1 MAMHIIDISVSVR
14 PGMVTYPGDP
24 EVVLER
30 VRSIEGGEGYNLSRI
45 SLGLHTG
52 THVDAPLH
60 FVEGGADAEALPL
73 EVLVGPATVVDATAV
88 ESRLSAAALAGL
100 ALPERC
106 ERVLFKTRNSELW
119 RRAAFSEDVVSLT
132 QDGAQELVSRGVR
145 LVGIDYLS
153 IGDEGAH
160 RVLLGSGVVALEGLD
175 LGAVEPGDYL
185 LVCAP
190 LKLAGAEGAPTRAL
204 LIRD

>member
-1 MAMHIIDISVSVR
+1 MEIIDISVAVR
-14 PGMVTYPGDP
+14 PGMITYPGDP
-24 EVVLER
+24 DVRLER
-30 VRSIEGGEGYNLSRI
+30 VRSIADGSGYNLSR
-45 SLGLHTG
+45 LDFGLHSG

-60 FVEGGADAEALPL
+60 FVERGAAADALPL
-73 EVLVGPATVVDATAV
+73 DVLVGRACVVDATGV
-88 ESRLSAAALAGL
+88 ETELSAAALAGL
-100 ALPERC
+100 ALPDGC

-119 RRAAFSEDVVSLT
+119 RRGEFSSDFVSLVE
-132 QDGAQELVSRGVR
+132 DGAATLVQRGVR

-160 RVLLGSGVVALEGLD
+160 RTLLGAGVVALEGLD
-175 LGAVEPGDYL
+175 LTGVAPGEYL

-190 LKLAGAEGAPTRAL
+190 LKLAGAEGAPARAL

>member
-1 MAMHIIDISVSVR
+1 MHIIDISVPIR
-14 PGMVTYPGDP
+14 PAMVTYPGDP
-24 EVVLER
+24 EVALER
-30 VRSIEGGEGYNLSRI
+30 VRSIEEGAGYNLSR
-45 SLGLHTG
+45 LAFGLHTG

-73 EVLVGPATVVDATAV
+73 EVLVGPVSVVDATAV
-88 ESRLSAAALAGL
+88 ESGLSAEALNSL

-119 RRAAFSEDVVSLT
+119 RSDAFSEDFVSLT
-132 QDGAQELVSRGVR
+132 EDAARALVSRGVR

-153 IGDEGAH
+153 IGDEAAH
-160 RVLLGSGVVALEGLD
+160 RALLGAGVVALEGLD
-175 LGAVEPGDYL
+175 LGAVEPGEYL

-190 LKLAGAEGAPTRAL
+190 LKLAGAEGAPARAL

>member
-60 FVEGGADAEALPL
+60 FVEGGADAEAVPL

-119 RRAAFSEDVVSLT
+119 RRAPR
-132 QDGAQELVSRGVR
+132 SRR
-145 LVGIDYLS
+145 TS
-153 IGDEGAH
+153 S
-160 RVLLGSGVVALEGLD
+160 R
-175 LGAVEPGDYL
+175 
-185 LVCAP
+185 
-190 LKLAGAEGAPTRAL
+190 
-204 LIRD
+204 